1 MSIPATL
8 QPSAGLDI
16 AADADGAIVARSPT
30 ALFWRRLRQDKVAVA
45 SLVVVVVLIVVA
57 IAATIQRQ
65 FGIATT
71 VSCPAHPPEQS
82 GYRFACIARLA
93 VGAYAVTVLET
104 NSHGRVSYTGSGPL
118 RALDIVSVE
127 HAIAAAMGHG
137 RRAPASVH
145 CPSPVLQRS
154 GLAFTC
160 TARTRGGAVV
170 RFTVSQDNGN
180 GRVTLTSA

>member
-1 MSIPATL
+1 MSRQRPRPQALRCASMLAAATL
-8 QPSAGLDI
+8 GL
-16 AADADGAIVARSPT
+16 AACGSQGRATLLT
-30 ALFWRRLRQDKVAVA
+30 AHVA
-45 SLVVVVVLIVVA
+45 SA

-71 VSCPAHPPEQS
+71 VTCPAHPPEQS

-93 VGAYAVTVLET
+93 VGAYTVAVLET
-104 NSHGRVSYTGSGPL
+104 NAHGKVSYTGGPL
-118 RALDIVSVE
+118 RALDIVSIE

-160 TARTRGGAVV
+160 TARTRGGTIV

-180 GRVTLTSA
+180 GRVTLASA

>member
-1 MSIPATL
+1 MGRQRPRPLGLRCASMLAATTL
-8 QPSAGLDI
+8 GL
-16 AADADGAIVARSPT
+16 AACGSQSRTLLTAHVAR
-30 ALFWRRLRQDKVAVA
+30 
-45 SLVVVVVLIVVA
+45 A
-57 IAATIQRQ
+57 IAAAIQQQ
-65 FGIATT
+65 FGIATN
-71 VSCPAHPPEQS
+71 VRCPAHPPEQS

-93 VGAYAVTVLET
+93 VGAYTVAVLET
-104 NSHGRVSYTGSGPL
+104 NSHGKVSYSGSGPL

-127 HAIAAAMGHG
+127 HAIAGAMGHG

-160 TARTRGGAVV
+160 TARTRGGAIV

-180 GRVTLTSA
+180 GRVTLASA